1 MKYKKKITVTLDPDP
16 QNLCLEEV
24 RKRLCILYLEGKIE
38 IVNMKLRNI
47 KYKGFPISD
56 KKNNKKLH

>member
-1 MKYKKKITVTLDPDP
+1 MKYKKKIIVTLDSDP

-47 KYKGFPISD
+47 KYKGFQISD